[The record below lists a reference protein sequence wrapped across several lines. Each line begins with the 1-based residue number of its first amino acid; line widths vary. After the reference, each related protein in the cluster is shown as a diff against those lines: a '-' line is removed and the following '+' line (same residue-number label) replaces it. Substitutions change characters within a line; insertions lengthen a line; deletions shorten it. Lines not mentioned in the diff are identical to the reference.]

1 LLASLNTMW
10 EEGMR
15 DSSVPF
21 FDRLLNSVR
30 IRYSRYVQENDYSP
44 AFRNAKVAVIGPN
57 CQLDA
62 RDRTHIA
69 AADVVVVMNKGR
81 RLRIYP
87 ELVALARRI
96 AYFHCL
102 DLSEIWGG
110 GPLDTVELRKSGF
123 KAVFYPLDDDLL
135 SRNVHE
141 FHANNRGWLKLRR
154 IAPEVYQD
162 IQTSIGGFRPTS
174 GLAIASSLARI
185 PGCTLYVSGITF
197 YRKAYMPEYAAH
209 LMDLASIKEQ
219 MELHGVHHPDQEFI
233 AFMRLK
239 EQYNIQ
245 VDEQLEAI
253 IKAPYTPLFYT
264 NPGDDR
270 IVYP

>member
-1 LLASLNTMW
+1 MRKRAVFLLGRLARALRSRNSRFL
-10 EEGMR
+10 EEH
-15 DSSVPF
+15 
-21 FDRLLNSVR
+21 
-30 IRYSRYVQENDYSP
+30 DYSP
-44 AFRNAKVAVIGPN
+44 AFRNTKVVVIGPN
-57 CQLDA
+57 CQLDD
-62 RDRTHIA
+62 RDRSHIT

-81 RLRIYP
+81 RVRIYP
-87 ELVALARRI
+87 ELVRMARRI

-102 DLSEIWGG
+102 DESDRWGG
-110 GPLDTVELRKSGF
+110 GPLDTRELRKAGF
-123 KAVFYPLDDDLL
+123 KEVFYPLADDRL
-135 SRNVHE
+135 SKNVQE
-141 FHANNRGWLKLRR
+141 FHANNRGCLKLRR
-154 IAPEVYQD
+154 IAPAVYHEIEQ
-162 IQTSIGGFRPTS
+162 SIGGFRPTS

-185 PGCTLYVSGITF
+185 PGCTVYVTGITF
-197 YRKAYMPEYAAH
+197 YRKAYMPEYASH
-209 LMDLASIKEQ
+209 LQDLASIKEQ
-219 MELHGVHHPDQEFI
+219 MEEHGVHHPDREFI